1 MAWAISAMSAR
12 CQARCQANC
21 DRLTFA
27 ERKVLKE
34 VLLDD
39 RRGSRRIRLVVSLH
53 LFRLPLISLLLC
65 CFSLLLRCFSHA
77 KRCRS
82 AR

>member
-1 MAWAISAMSAR
+1 MAWAISAMS
-12 CQARCQANC
+12 ARCQANC

-53 LFRLPLISLLLC
+53 LFRLPLISLLLS